1 MEENYSS
8 SWVFCLFLVLV
19 CFLFCF
25 SRMPFS
31 LGNTSE
37 VSFQTWGL
45 YKQKTT
51 GPELSS
57 LCWRHQVQLEGVCIR
72 TCKSAETQED
82 NSQYED
88 FETLNVQTA
97 LLDLSVLQDIRNC
110 LELENNCA
118 NCKRSRLTALGFQ
131 FLYQPRRFSGIQLVP
146 VLLAGVWVV
155 HTLCKTSQLNAW
167 LALHYYDV
175 FKYRVALYKWT
186 ALLSS
191 FPQIIGTLLKKFQI
205 SLQLN
210 PSHWQPSL
218 TTNDCFS
225 GNGAGA

>member
-1 MEENYSS
+1 MRSASKHEVCISRRLQAQ
-8 SWVFCLFLVLV
+8 SWVV
-19 CFLFCF
+19 CVGDIRF
-25 SRMPFS
+25 SWKEFASGR
-31 LGNTSE
+31 
-37 VSFQTWGL
+37 VSQL
-45 YKQKTT
+45 RLRKT
-51 GPELSS
+51 
-57 LCWRHQVQLEGVCIR
+57 I
-72 TCKSAETQED
+72 
-82 NSQYED
+82 SQYED

-110 LELENNCA
+110 LELENICA